1 MSGTTKAGGTHCTGM
16 LSCSRYVDLDIKHF
30 DDTYNIS
37 LQECMEESKRDLAFK
52 VFVILMQPKETL
64 RGCTAYMEKYFR
76 SRMYLNKDDPQL
88 VKKLTHHLKT
98 IKAN

>member
-1 MSGTTKAGGTHCTGM
+1 
-16 LSCSRYVDLDIKHF
+16 
-30 DDTYNIS
+30 
-37 LQECMEESKRDLAFK
+37 MEESKRDPAFK

-64 RGCTAYMEKYFR
+64 RGCTAYMKKYFR

-88 VKKLTHHLKT
+88 VKKLTDHLRT